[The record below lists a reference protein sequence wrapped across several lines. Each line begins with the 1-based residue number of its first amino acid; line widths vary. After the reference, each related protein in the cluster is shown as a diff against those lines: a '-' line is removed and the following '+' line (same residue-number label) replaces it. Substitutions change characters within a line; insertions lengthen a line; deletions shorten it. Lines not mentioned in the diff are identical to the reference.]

1 MADFLILGADAAGL
15 SAAIQIRRRLP
26 QASIQVTSKGKYISY
41 GACGIPYVIS
51 GDIADPLKLIHF
63 TPESFE
69 KSWGVPVKTGHEA
82 VDIFPDER
90 EVEIKNLSSGEIY
103 RETYGKL
110 LLATGAQAR
119 SLPFIDTGLEGV
131 FKLHTIED
139 LEQVKAYLD
148 KMKPRRAGIIGAGN
162 IGLELSEAL
171 RRRGM
176 EVLLFDVFPEAAMQ
190 WPPLVRKAVAAK
202 IKEKEI
208 RFFGS
213 TSIQSLRPAQ
223 KGYVLETDGQSFEVD
238 MVFVLV
244 GMAPSTGFCRDK
256 LNSKKN
262 GAFVTDR
269 RGRTSNSFI
278 YAAGDC
284 AAVYHLVLDR
294 NVYFPS
300 GSTANK
306 MGRIAGLN
314 MAGGDMQFPGIVGTQ
329 ILKFF
334 ELSLARTGLNISMAE
349 KEGHTVR
356 SYSASR
362 MNKAGYYPG
371 ATPAKVEL
379 LCEESTGTILGAAA
393 VSESNAAQFID
404 AAAVAVQ
411 MGMDIQ
417 ELGWFDAA
425 YAPPFAPV
433 WNALISAAL
442 KASRT

>member
-1 MADFLILGADAAGL
+1 MVEFLILGADAAGL
-15 SAAIQIRRRLP
+15 SAAVQIKRRLP
-26 QASIQVTSKGKYISY
+26 QASIQVISKGKYISY

-51 GDIADPLKLIHF
+51 GDITDPLKLVHF

-69 KSWGVPVKTGHEA
+69 KSRGVPVKTGHEA
-82 VDIFPDER
+82 VNIFPDER
-90 EVEIKNLSSGEIY
+90 VVEIKDLSSGEIY
-103 RETYGKL
+103 RTSYGKL
-110 LLATGAQAR
+110 LLATGAQPR
-119 SLPFIDTGLEGV
+119 NLPFVDPGLAGV
-131 FKLHTIED
+131 FNLHTIED

-148 KMKPRRAGIIGAGN
+148 KKKLRRAGIIGAGN

-171 RRRGM
+171 HRRGM
-176 EVLLFDVFPEAAMQ
+176 EVLLFDVFPEAATQ
-190 WPPLVRKAVAAK
+190 WPSLVRQAVAAK

-213 TSIQSLRPAQ
+213 TAIQSLSPSPS
-223 KGYVLETDGQSFEVD
+223 GYVLETDSQSFEVD
-238 MVFVLV
+238 IVFTLV
-244 GMAPSTGFCRDK
+244 GMEPSTGFCRK
-256 LNSKKN
+256 QLNCKKN
-262 GAFVTDR
+262 GAIVTDR

-300 GSTANK
+300 GATANK
-306 MGRIAGLN
+306 MGRIAGIN
-314 MAGGDMQFPGIVGTQ
+314 MAGGDIQFPGIVGTQ

-334 ELSLARTGLNISMAE
+334 ELSLARTGLSGPDAE
-349 KEGHTVR
+349 KAGHTVR

-362 MNKAGYYPG
+362 LNKAGYYPG
-371 ATPAKVEL
+371 ATPAKVEVV
-379 LCEESTGTILGAAA
+379 CEESTGTLMGASA
-393 VSESNAAQFID
+393 VCESNAAQFID

-417 ELGWFDAA
+417 DLGWFDAA

-442 KASRT
+442 KAARS